1 MFAVILLKEARLE
14 FMNRMDV
21 FAETVTIILKNPFL
35 DVHVVT
41 ELQDIVAETAI
52 HKNKS
57 VESN

>member
-1 MFAVILLKEARLE
+1 MFAVILPKEVRLE
-14 FMNRMDV
+14 FMKRMDV
-21 FAETVTIILKNPFL
+21 FAETVTTILKNPFL
-35 DVHVVT
+35 DVHVVM